1 MTFLKSGVKK
11 SRSTQFGVVL
21 TTLLVTSTF
30 LFGGESVQADSV
42 ARGDDYPIHY
52 KNGSV
57 EIDQWRMYSRQCT
70 SFAAFRLSSVNGFEI
85 PPAYGN
91 ANEWGHRARREG
103 YRVDTKPEVGSIAWS
118 TEGYY
123 GHVAWVSNVSG
134 DTIEIEEYNY
144 GVREKYNRRSVK
156 ASSMTG
162 FIHFKDLVGNGGRTG
177 NPIGSGL
184 SSSGTHTF
192 TQKSAIRN

>member
-1 MTFLKSGVKK
+1 MTFFKSGVKK
-11 SRSTQFGVVL
+11 SRCTQLSVRL
-21 TTLLVTSTF
+21 TTLFVTSTF

-42 ARGDDYPIHY
+42 ARGDDYPLHY

-134 DTIEIEEYNY
+134 DTIEI
-144 GVREKYNRRSVK
+144 
-156 ASSMTG
+156 
-162 FIHFKDLVGNGGRTG
+162 
-177 NPIGSGL
+177 GL
-184 SSSGTHTF
+184 HLEQNEPRF
-192 TQKSAIRN
+192 